1 MYITHRQEQFSKAY
15 IRAVTAVAGYDIY
28 EPEVDNDSIDLVIAA
43 KGAIGTFR
51 SPRLELQLKA
61 PFRRNVVGA
70 ESISYPLSK
79 RVFEKY

>member
-28 EPEVDNDSIDLVIAA
+28 EPGVDNDSIDLVIAA

-70 ESISYPLSK
+70 KSISYPLSK